1 MTPWPTFVQR
11 RRPPRRGCPVP
22 ARYPRTCS
30 RSVRWR
36 PCRPGLLHDRPAV
49 LSSTVWTPRHGMSGQ
64 TVSMA
69 RGPPEISSAAQT
81 AMVAVVP
88 PIMLTVT
95 SGRRRAA
102 RPRQTG
108 GNCIKNG
115 RQEYQGDSHR
125 HSPASVS
132 DRSVL
137 TLRLSRRLVL
147 PVRTETCTKIRTN
160 AAGMPG
166 SSPLEQDPQIR
177 LEQGQDPPRPEDGSA
192 TAEVDGVVVG
202 QGRRSHLGSST
213 GPPVSAEC
221 DVPARAES
229 RWSHRT

>member
-1 MTPWPTFVQR
+1 MRSGAAGVVL
-11 RRPPRRGCPVP
+11 G
-22 ARYPRTCS
+22 CS
-30 RSVRWR
+30 RKRHSFADGVDLEDSCRDPLADVCPAPAAASARLSGPR
-36 PCRPGLLHDRPAV
+36 P
-49 LSSTVWTPRHGMSGQ
+49 LSANMLQVCPLASLQTRFTARSSGSSFSTVWTPRHGMSGQ

-102 RPRQTG
+102 RPPAKPELPY
-108 GNCIKNG
+108 KNG
-115 RQEYQGDSHR
+115 RQESQGDSHR

-147 PVRTETCTKIRTN
+147 PVRTETCTEIRTN
-160 AAGMPG
+160 AAA
-166 SSPLEQDPQIR
+166 D
-177 LEQGQDPPRPEDGSA
+177 A
-192 TAEVDGVVVG
+192 GVI
-202 QGRRSHLGSST
+202 
-213 GPPVSAEC
+213 
-221 DVPARAES
+221 PA
-229 RWSHRT
+229 